1 MTEVGGQDRQQA
13 FWILVTDTT
22 LPACWLRIGVS
33 CHADV
38 ARDGRI
44 CHADRSAGTRH
55 RKFDESLRHP
65 NDCPSWKR
73 TDRRRLLVPPNDV
86 CVVRGSRQVLCKSMR
101 AKARVET
108 CQTCRCGWSTPP
120 PLDPRLEARDSVLRR
135 DVSRRQS
142 VVRIDNGK
150 SKVAVC

>member
-13 FWILVTDTT
+13 LCILVGPIPRYQRVGCESVSHVMQTWPVMVGYATQTD
-22 LPACWLRIGVS
+22 LLGIR
-33 CHADV
+33 
-38 ARDGRI
+38 R
-44 CHADRSAGTRH
+44 

-86 CVVRGSRQVLCKSMR
+86 WVVRGSQQVLCKSMR

-108 CQTCRCGWSTPP
+108 CQTWRSG
-120 PLDPRLEARDSVLRR
+120 
-135 DVSRRQS
+135 
-142 VVRIDNGK
+142 
-150 SKVAVC
+150 